1 MNFEAKLI
9 MSKRIPFWLI
19 PIRYCYRLLAKRLSS
34 KVMLKQITFN
44 GYEVFI
50 WAQEDIGKKLLLTG
64 SFERDEIRYL
74 ERSIRADDV
83 CFDVGGNT
91 GIYAM
96 LFAKLAG
103 ERGQIY
109 VFEPVRRN
117 SLAISLAAEINNF
130 NNIHVF
136 EGVAS
141 SENGMVKITLPE
153 MDGAYAHIVKS
164 NNVLDCIDVKS
175 ITLDYFVEEE
185 GINRLD
191 ILKIDV
197 EGAEFDVLRGAAG
210 ILGNEK
216 TAPRVVMVELFS
228 QFLGKFDS
236 SIPEILEY
244 MHNFGYLPYSAR
256 SDGSLIPYTSGDFD
270 KIFNV
275 FFLKG

>member
-19 PIRYCYRLLAKRLSS
+19 PIRYCYRLLAKRLSR

-44 GYEVFI
+44 DYEVLI

-74 ERSIRADDV
+74 ERNIRANDV

-96 LFAKLAG
+96 LFAMLAG
-103 ERGQIY
+103 ERGRIY
-109 VFEPVRRN
+109 VFEPIRRN

-130 NNIHVF
+130 SNVYVF

-141 SENGMVKITLPE
+141 SENGVVKITSPE

-164 NNVLDCIDVKS
+164 NDVLDCIDVKS
-175 ITLDYFVEEE
+175 ITLDSFVQRE
-185 GINRLD
+185 GVHKLD

-197 EGAEFDVLRGAAG
+197 EGAEFDVLQGAAG

-236 SIPEILEY
+236 SIPEILGY
-244 MHNFGYLPYSAR
+244 MHNFGYRPHYTR
-256 SDGSLIPYTSGDFD
+256 SDGSLAPYTSDDFD

>member
-74 ERSIRADDV
+74 ERNIRTDDV

-117 SLAISLAAEINNF
+117 SLAISLAAEINYF

-175 ITLDYFVEEE
+175 ITLDYFVEKE

-256 SDGSLIPYTSGDFD
+256 LDGSLVPYTSDDFD

-275 FFLKG
+275 FFKK